1 MGVLTSEDSCWISR
15 SMSAFFVANQTMFFF
30 QGQMNFAAPLRTS
43 APAQIQLPKAETNGE
58 KTEAK
63 MEEDR
68 HVNVKR
74 RETIEEK
81 AEVPSDI
88 APPPPA
94 FDNHSPMKEDT
105 RKEELMEEKHNVE
118 KEEEGGVHH
127 ATVATVTGDGES
139 TSLESYGTCAVA
151 LYDYQVLMR
160 LYT

>member
-1 MGVLTSEDSCWISR
+1 MH
-15 SMSAFFVANQTMFFF
+15 FFVANLVMFFF

-81 AEVPSDI
+81 AGFANFKD
-88 APPPPA
+88 
-94 FDNHSPMKEDT
+94 
-105 RKEELMEEKHNVE
+105 
-118 KEEEGGVHH
+118 
-127 ATVATVTGDGES
+127 
-139 TSLESYGTCAVA
+139 
-151 LYDYQVLMR
+151 QVYLR
-160 LYT
+160 C